1 MRLYTPAFAALFI
14 ANLAL
19 VSSYAAFFL
28 FPLFIIER
36 GGSDRDIGII
46 MGIFALASALS
57 RPWVAD
63 MIDRIGRKRSYSIG
77 CIMMTLLP
85 LLHLLLQGPLEN
97 YYAVLLLLRI
107 VHGVGLAICFTSVFT
122 FIIDL
127 IPVQRLNEGIGIF
140 GTSGLIGLALGPL
153 ITEPLLLN
161 YGFSVFFLATS
172 GLAAAAF
179 LLHLPVPDQHRLLAS
194 SAPASAS
201 FFALLK
207 TRKMLI
213 SGGIAL
219 LFGVGL
225 AATGNFIAPF
235 AQSKNL
241 SFVSVYFFAYAT
253 AAVATR
259 VLLGRLADRVGEIQ
273 IIPWGLG
280 IAASGLFLVPLVNS
294 GLMLLLVGFLFGIGH
309 GLLFPALNAMAIRDE
324 PYSARGKVTG
334 IFTGGIDSGAF
345 IGAIILGIIGDFAGY
360 TSLFLCAALL
370 LSGGHL
376 LLRFL
381 RPSNV

>member
-1 MRLYTPAFAALFI
+1 MRLYTPAFAALFV

-36 GGSDRDIGII
+36 GGSDRDIGVI

-57 RPWVAD
+57 RPWVAE

-153 ITEPLLLN
+153 ITEPLLLK

-207 TRKMLI
+207 TRKMLV
-213 SGGIAL
+213 SGGIAV

-241 SFVSVYFFAYAT
+241 SFISVYFFAYAT

-259 VLLGRLADRVGEIQ
+259 ILVGRLADRVGEIQ

-280 IAASGLFLVPLVNS
+280 IAAGGLVMVPLVDN
-294 GLMLLLVGFLFGIGH
+294 GLMLLMVGFMFGIGH

-345 IGAIILGIIGDFAGY
+345 IGALMLGVIGDFAGY
-360 TSLFLCAALL
+360 TSLFLCAAVVL
-370 LSGGHL
+370 LSGHL
-376 LLRFL
+376 LLRFHL
-381 RPSNV
+381 KNTA

>member
-28 FPLFIIER
+28 FPLFIIEK

-57 RPWVAD
+57 RPWVAE

-77 CIMMTLLP
+77 CIIMTLLP
-85 LLHLLLQGPLEN
+85 LLHLLLRGPLEN
-97 YYAVLLLLRI
+97 YYAALLLLRI
-107 VHGVGLAICFTSVFT
+107 VHGIGLAICFTSVFT
-122 FIIDL
+122 FIIDM

-153 ITEPLLLN
+153 ITEPLLIN
-161 YGFSVFFLATS
+161 FGFSVFFLATS
-172 GLAAAAF
+172 GLAATAF
-179 LLHLPVPDQHRLLAS
+179 VLHLPVPDQHRLLAS
-194 SAPASAS
+194 AAPASAS
-201 FFALLK
+201 FFTLLK

-213 SGGIAL
+213 SGGMAL

-235 AQSKNL
+235 AQTKNL
-241 SFVSVYFFAYAT
+241 SYISLYFFAYAT
-253 AAVATR
+253 AAVGTR
-259 VLLGRLADRVGEIQ
+259 VFLGRLADRVGENQ

-280 IAASGLFLVPLVNS
+280 LAALGLIMVPLVQNNI
-294 GLMLLLVGFLFGIGH
+294 MLLGVGFLFGIGH

-324 PYSARGKVTG
+324 PYSTRGKVTG

-345 IGAIILGIIGDFAGY
+345 IGAMLLGIIGDLAGY
-360 TSLFLCAALL
+360 TSLFLCAAVV
-370 LSGGHL
+370 LSSGHL
-376 LLRFL
+376 LLRFQL
-381 RPSNV
+381 KDTA

>member
-28 FPLFIIER
+28 FPLFIIEK
-36 GGSDRDIGII
+36 GGSDKDIGII

-57 RPWVAD
+57 RPWVAE

-97 YYAVLLLLRI
+97 YYVLLLLRI
-107 VHGVGLAICFTSVFT
+107 VHGIGLAICFTSVFT

-153 ITEPLLLN
+153 ITEPLLRN
-161 YGFSVFFLATS
+161 YEFSVFFLATS
-172 GLAAAAF
+172 GLAATAF
-179 LLHLPVPDQHRLLAS
+179 LLHLPVPDQHCLLAS

-213 SGGIAL
+213 TGGIAL

-241 SFVSVYFFAYAT
+241 SFVSLYFFAYAT
-253 AAVATR
+253 AAVVTR
-259 VLLGRLADRVGEIQ
+259 VVLGRLADRVGEIQ

-280 IAASGLFLVPLVNS
+280 IAAGGLVMVPLVDN
-294 GLMLLLVGFLFGIGH
+294 GLMLLGVGFLFGIGH

-345 IGAIILGIIGDFAGY
+345 IGAIMLGLIGDFAGY
-360 TSLFLCAALL
+360 TSLFLCAAVV
-370 LSGGHL
+370 LSSGHL
-376 LLRFL
+376 LLRL
-381 RPSNV
+381 KASPKA

>member
-36 GGSDRDIGII
+36 GGSDKDIGII

-57 RPWVAD
+57 RPWVAE

-85 LLHLLLQGPLEN
+85 LLHLLLQGPLKH
-97 YYAVLLLLRI
+97 YYALLLLLRI
-107 VHGVGLAICFTSVFT
+107 VHGIGLAICFTSVFT

-161 YGFSVFFLATS
+161 YGFSFFFLATS

-194 SAPASAS
+194 STPASAS
-201 FFALLK
+201 FFTLLK
-207 TRKMLI
+207 TRKMLV

-225 AATGNFIAPF
+225 AASGNFIAPF

-241 SFVSVYFFAYAT
+241 SFVSIYFFAYAT
-253 AAVATR
+253 AAVVTR
-259 VLLGRLADRVGEIQ
+259 ILLGRLADRVGEVQ

-280 IAASGLFLVPLVNS
+280 IAAGGLFMVPLVNN
-294 GLMLLLVGFLFGIGH
+294 GLMLLLVGFMFGVGH

-345 IGAIILGIIGDFAGY
+345 IGAIMLGIIGDLAGY

-376 LLRFL
+376 LLRFH
-381 RPSNV
+381 RPLHL